1 MRMSMRGNAPKMV
14 TWIICL
20 VLFVIALAARFG
32 GLQLPIPLAT
42 WSWVIGYAL
51 LLIAARV
58 RGL

>member
-1 MRMSMRGNAPKMV
+1 MSMQGNAPRMA
-14 TWIICL
+14 TWVICL

-32 GLQLPIPLAT
+32 GLQLPPPMAT

-51 LLIAARV
+51 LLVAVRV